1 MSTDKYFAYVYRSP
15 DNGKILYAGFA
26 TDITRVHEIAHN
38 ERVSENLGK
47 FEISISGPYRDEIEA
62 RNVEAALISAIH
74 PPWNKVAGTGL
85 KFRPFGVPPELVI
98 RRTEPELSV
107 SEIGKITGGAI
118 IVLSQESA
126 VLKHNVQKLT
136 PNLFEDGVVLGNI
149 REYWTI
155 KKYIDEWSGSYDL
168 SPKVLVGV
176 QGPIGSRLIVG
187 SVNIDTAGWLDTP
200 VADHD
205 KNVHRIP
212 TMVDSSLDCYELRG
226 RKTSNVKFGQSS
238 LTWIWVDGNGIVRH
252 GIKSLKSI

>member
-1 MSTDKYFAYVYRSP
+1 MSTDKYFTYVYRNP
-15 DNGKILYAGFA
+15 ENGKILYAGFA

-38 ERVSENLGK
+38 KNVSENSGK
-47 FEISISGPYRDEIEA
+47 FEILISGPYRDKIEA
-62 RNVEAALISAIH
+62 LNVEAALISAID
-74 PPWNKVAGTGL
+74 PEWNEVSGAGHQ
-85 KFRPFGVPPELVI
+85 FRPFGVPPELVI
-98 RRTEPELSV
+98 RRTEPPLSV

-136 PNLFEDGVVLGNI
+136 PNLFEDGVVLGTI
-149 REYWTI
+149 REYWKI
-155 KKYIDEWSGSYDL
+155 KKYLNEWSCNNDL

-187 SVNIDTAGWLDTP
+187 AVNIDIDGWMDTP
-200 VADHD
+200 TADHD

-212 TMVDSSLDCYELRG
+212 TITNSSLDCHELRG
-226 RKTSNVKFGQSS
+226 RKTSNVKFGMSS

-252 GIKSLKSI
+252 GIKSLKEI

>member
-1 MSTDKYFAYVYRSP
+1 MSTDKFFTYIYRSP
-15 DNGKILYAGFA
+15 ANGKILYAGFA

-38 ERVSENLGK
+38 KNVSENLGK
-47 FEISISGPYRDEIEA
+47 FEILISGPYRDEAEA
-62 RNVEAALISAIH
+62 RNVEAALISAID
-74 PPWNKVAGTGL
+74 PEWNEVQGTGH
-85 KFRPFGVPPELVI
+85 KCRPCGVPPELVI
-98 RRTEPELSV
+98 RRTEPDLGV

-149 REYWTI
+149 REYWNI

-212 TMVDSSLDCYELRG
+212 TMADSSLDCYELRG

-238 LTWIWVDGNGIVRH
+238 LTWIWVDGDGIVRH
-252 GIKSLKSI
+252 GIKSLKEI

>member
-1 MSTDKYFAYVYRSP
+1 MSTDKFFTYIYRSP
-15 DNGKILYAGFA
+15 ANGKILYAGFA

-38 ERVSENLGK
+38 KNVSENLGK
-47 FEISISGPYRDEIEA
+47 FEILISGPYRDEAEA
-62 RNVEAALISAIH
+62 RNVEAALISAID
-74 PPWNKVAGTGL
+74 PEWNEVQGTGH

-98 RRTEPELSV
+98 RRTEPDLGV

-149 REYWTI
+149 REYWNI